1 MRELAT
7 RVQLSNSGRPL
18 GSVPVGSL
26 TIVRKKV
33 IIEHATVQKERV
45 DMYCRIHKTVS
56 LLAAVALSVFPA
68 TSAFAAD
75 EPDFSTKTPIKHVVV
90 IFQENVSF
98 DHYFATYPNAVNTT
112 PGEPVFNAAD
122 DTPSVNGLL
131 SAGLLM
137 HNPNSTQP
145 FRLSRAQAVTCDQD
159 HSYTDEQKSFNSGL
173 MNLFPET
180 VG

>member
-1 MRELAT
+1 GTKMKSRTT
-7 RVQLSNSGRPL
+7 RLWNCTSRSFV
-18 GSVPVGSL
+18 
-26 TIVRKKV
+26 
-33 IIEHATVQKERV
+33 
-45 DMYCRIHKTVS
+45 
-56 LLAAVALSVFPA
+56 AVALA
-68 TSAFAAD
+68 TAVAAPTVIRAAGERD
-75 EPDFSTKTPIKHVVV
+75 SDDHERRHDDHRDGDDSKAIEHVVV

-98 DHYFATYPNAVNTT
+98 DHYFATYPNAANTT

-131 SAGLLM
+131 SAGLRT

-145 FRLSRAQAVTCDQD
+145 FRLSRAQAITCDQD

-180 VG
+180 VGVGAGTCFD